1 MSAYRRFVVP
11 PAGTAAAS
19 ATPSING
26 QPVPL
31 VPGVDPLVQV
41 YQEFLAT
48 IQREVKGYALLHGGS
63 LVGPGGGATLVSAP
77 AGHGK
82 TSLTLELAARG
93 WGVLSD
99 DYSPLELR
107 TGLIHPY
114 PRTSALVADGGAPLP
129 EPFRRAAVRP
139 DAPRLL
145 GKALVDFGDV
155 LGEAALVREPQR
167 LSRVVLLVADLDR
180 ADPAAPPPPERMTIA
195 APLRDWERIDARLM
209 DLLGVRV
216 VGRVEGPELVSWAL
230 DVGYGLGTAAAL
242 SDVLDDPAI
251 RFIERDRGSAPDFD
265 RPPEARPI
273 RRHEASILLGREL
286 LNRRGGDSLLEGRS
300 GGLVGLVFDLAGAL
314 SGATCWLVRPGPL
327 GETADLIARLGPEE
341 PA

>member
-1 MSAYRRFVVP
+1 
-11 PAGTAAAS
+11 
-19 ATPSING
+19 
-26 QPVPL
+26 VPL
-31 VPGVDPLVQV
+31 VSGVDPLVQV

-48 IQREVKGYALLHGGS
+48 IQREVTGYALLHGGS
-63 LVGPGGGATLVSAP
+63 LAGPDGGTTLISAP

-82 TSLTLELAARG
+82 TSLTLELASRG

-107 TGLIHPY
+107 TGLVHPY
-114 PRTSALVADGGAPLP
+114 PRTAALAVGGNAQIP
-129 EPFRRAAVRP
+129 ETFRRAASRHDVP
-139 DAPRLL
+139 KLL
-145 GKALVDFGDV
+145 GKALVDFGEA
-155 LGEAALVREPQR
+155 LGEAALVKQPQR

-180 ADPAAPPPPERMTIA
+180 ADPAKPPPPERMTIA
-195 APLRDWERIDARLM
+195 APVADWERIDARLM

-242 SDVLDDPAI
+242 SEVLDDPAI
-251 RFIERDRGSAPDFD
+251 RFIERDRGTAPDFG

-286 LNRRGGDSLLEGRS
+286 LNRRGGDRLLEGHA

-314 SGATCWLVRPGPL
+314 SAASCWLVRPGPL

-341 PA
+341 SE